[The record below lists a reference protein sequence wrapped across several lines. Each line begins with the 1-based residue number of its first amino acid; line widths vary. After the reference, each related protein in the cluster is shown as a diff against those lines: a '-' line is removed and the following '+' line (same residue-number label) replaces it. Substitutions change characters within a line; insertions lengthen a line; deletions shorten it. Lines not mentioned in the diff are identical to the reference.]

1 MKNTL
6 YLLLLSLLSIPVF
19 GQYAISNT
27 EATTET
33 IAIVNNAPD
42 IAIIPEPVS
51 VIKSE
56 GYFILPSNVVIQA
69 PATPELKQ
77 VIAFLQERLSIPT
90 GNYVAEVS
98 TPSANPTIN
107 LILNEKVNSALGK
120 EGYQLLVT
128 PNHITIK
135 LTNQQVYFMVSR
147 VLFSYFLK
155 KLRVRKSLKI

>member
-56 GYFILPSNVVIQA
+56 GYFVLPSNVVIQA
-69 PATPELKQ
+69 PAILEIKQ
-77 VIAFLQERLSIPT
+77 VVAFLQERLSIPT
-90 GNYVAEVS
+90 GSYVAEVS
-98 TPSANPTIN
+98 APTATSTIN
-107 LILNEKVNSALGK
+107 LILNEKQNPALGP
-120 EGYQLLVT
+120 EGYQLSVT
-128 PNHITIK
+128 PNHIT
-135 LTNQQVYFMVSR
+135 
-147 VLFSYFLK
+147 
-155 KLRVRKSLKI
+155 